1 MNPSFSIVLARLML
15 GSLAVGAQE
24 PTLTSPAGI
33 ELVLIK
39 PGSMIVGKFQP
50 PYPKPVDPNAPPPAA
65 RGGGGGRGAGATVAP
80 VMLSAADAN
89 HDERL
94 SKDEMTGLANAWFDT
109 LDPDKAGK
117 MTPPEFTPRF
127 AALLAGPNPG
137 AGPVGSATSGT
148 PPTAGAPAAAPGG
161 PGGAPAGA
169 GGGRGGGRGGVG
181 PTFFTAADTNK
192 DGVLTREEFRVTLEK
207 WFGEWDTAKTGSLTL
222 DQLAAGLTAAVPQP
236 AGGRG
241 TPLSAADYKRAEDMA
256 KADSTPGFSVTITR
270 PFYIGK
276 YEVTQAQ
283 WARVMGTNPAVF
295 QGDKVTDDAG
305 RHPVE
310 NITWDDAQAFIKKLN
325 ALEKTNAYRL
335 PTEVEWEYA
344 ARAGGDADIPWTA
357 IREQAIAGYNS
368 FTSTHVVGEKKPNA
382 WGLYDVMGNVW
393 EWVQDYYNEKI
404 FADPTPPKTGTM
416 HVLKGGGFA
425 ADVKNAIPATHA
437 AGPGS
442 KFDVGL
448 RVVRDIR

>member
-1 MNPSFSIVLARLML
+1 MSPSFRIVLAGVML

-24 PTLTSPAGI
+24 STATGPAGI

-65 RGGGGGRGAGATVAP
+65 RGGGGRGAGTTVGPAL
-80 VMLSAADAN
+80 LSAADLN
-89 HDERL
+89 HDQKL
-94 SKDEMTGLANAWFDT
+94 SKDEMTAVANGWFDA
-109 LDPDKAGK
+109 LDADKAGK
-117 MTPPEFTPRF
+117 LTPQEFSSRF
-127 AALLAGPNPG
+127 AALVAGPNAG
-137 AGPVGSATSGT
+137 AGPVAPAAPGT
-148 PPTAGAPAAAPGG
+148 PPTAGAP
-161 PGGAPAGA
+161 GGAPAEG

-181 PTFFTAADTNK
+181 PTLFTAADTNK
-192 DGVLTREEFRVTLEK
+192 DGVLTRDEFRATLER
-207 WFGEWDTAKTGSLTL
+207 WFGEWDTAKTGSLTA
-222 DQLAAGLTAAVPQP
+222 DQLAAGLTAALPQP

-256 KADSTPGFSVTITR
+256 KADSTPGFPVTIAR

-283 WARVMGTNPAVF
+283 WAQVMGTNPSIF
-295 QGDKVTDDAG
+295 QGDKVTDDAS

-310 NITWDDAQAFIKKLN
+310 NITWDDAQAFVKKLN
-325 ALEKTNAYRL
+325 ALEKTTAYRL
-335 PTEVEWEYA
+335 PTEFEWEYA
-344 ARAGGDADIPWTA
+344 ARAGGEADIPWTA
-357 IREQAIAGYNS
+357 IREQAITGYNS
-368 FTSTHVVGEKKPNA
+368 FTSTHMVGEKKPNA

-393 EWVQDYYNEKI
+393 EWVQDYYNEKL
-404 FADPTPPKTGTM
+404 FADPTPQKTGTV

-448 RVVRDIR
+448 RVVREVR

>member
-1 MNPSFSIVLARLML
+1 MNLLFRAVVAAVAL
-15 GSLAVGAQE
+15 GSLAAGAQE
-24 PTLTSPAGI
+24 ATLTSPAGI

-50 PYPKPVDPNAPPPAA
+50 PYPKPVDPNAPPPPG
-65 RGGGGGRGAGATVAP
+65 RGGGRGAGTTVGPAL
-80 VMLSAADAN
+80 LSAADVN
-89 HDERL
+89 HDQKL
-94 SKDEMTGLANAWFDT
+94 SQEEMTAVANGWFDT
-109 LDPDKAGK
+109 LDADKAGK
-117 MTPPEFTPRF
+117 LTPQEFSSRF
-127 AALLAGPNPG
+127 ATLVAGPNAG
-137 AGPVGSATSGT
+137 AGPLAPAAPGT
-148 PPTAGAPAAAPGG
+148 PPAGA
-161 PGGAPAGA
+161 PGGAPAEG

-181 PTFFTAADTNK
+181 PTLFTAADTNK
-192 DGVLTREEFRVTLEK
+192 DGVLTRDEFRATLER
-207 WFGEWDTAKTGSLTL
+207 WFGEWDSAKTGALTA
-222 DQLAAGLTAAVPQP
+222 DQLAAGLTAALPQP

-256 KADSTPGFSVTITR
+256 KADSTPGFPVTIAR

-283 WARVMGTNPAVF
+283 WAQVMGTNPSIF
-295 QGDKVTDDAG
+295 QGDKVTDDAS

-310 NITWDDAQAFIKKLN
+310 NITWDDAQAFVKKLN
-325 ALEKTNAYRL
+325 ALEKTTAYRL
-335 PTEVEWEYA
+335 PTEFEWEYA

-357 IREQAIAGYNS
+357 IREQAITGYNS
-368 FTSTHVVGEKKPNA
+368 FTSTHMVGEKKPNA

-393 EWVQDYYNEKI
+393 EWVQDYYNEKL
-404 FADPTPPKTGTM
+404 FADPTPAKTGTV

-448 RVVRDIR
+448 RIVRDVR